1 MTEIKAGHLYKGP
14 RRQEQ
19 SQGWYVPVMDGNGR
33 LALIDTYFIKG
44 RYSAHDKNVSAM
56 TEAIVE
62 MGSEPHPYTFSHI
75 RGNYYYGKDGIHY
88 FDKLPDSYEDM
99 GYLPDFKYVGRS
111 ESRDYDPSDVIEYV
125 QLYFEHGFN
134 WHGYVHGVFLV
145 RKGAEKVR
153 TRVLLAAM
161 EDVSDSINRPYLT
174 TYKLSEAK
182 RIHDSMAEVPPEVES
197 RYADLIERCELIERM
212 GREYQE
218 LLEQQRERR
227 ANEQVQGDH

>member
-14 RRQEQ
+14 RRQKQ

-33 LALIDTYFIKG
+33 LALIDTYFIDA

-62 MGSEPHPYTFSHI
+62 MGSEPHPYVFSHV
-75 RGNYYYGKDGIHY
+75 RCNYYYGKDGIKY

-125 QLYFEHGFN
+125 QLHFEHGYR
-134 WHGYVHGVFLV
+134 WTGYCHGVFLV
-145 RKGAEKVR
+145 RKDAEKVR

-161 EDVSDSINRPYLT
+161 EDVSDSIDRPYLS
-174 TYKLSEAK
+174 TYELGEAK

-197 RYADLIERCELIERM
+197 RYVDLIERCELIERM
-212 GREYQE
+212 EREYQE
-218 LLEQQRERR
+218 LLGRQRERR
-227 ANEQVQGDH
+227 AS